1 VPSDESKVE
10 DMLLTLFNKVGWDV
24 LSNVKAGIF
33 DGVWENFDH
42 VQIRLTHEFAN
53 SNLAAAI
60 RDGVNDIM
68 RAYSGT

>member
-1 VPSDESKVE
+1 
-10 DMLLTLFNKVGWDV
+10 M
-24 LSNVKAGIF
+24 I
-33 DGVWENFDH
+33 DGVWDNSDY